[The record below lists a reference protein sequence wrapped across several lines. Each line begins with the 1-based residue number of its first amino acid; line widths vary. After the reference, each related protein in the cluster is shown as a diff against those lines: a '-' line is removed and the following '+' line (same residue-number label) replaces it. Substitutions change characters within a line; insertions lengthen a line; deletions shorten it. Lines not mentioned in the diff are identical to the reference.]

1 MPAVDT
7 KSPVRPRVSPLG
19 SSDATLATWSA
30 SALQGLLGRYQSRR
44 LTWSDSESTTDHRQ
58 DLQTLGAKLGRVCVS
73 VAMRKCPAGGHEKSP
88 LSCSNRPVQLRRTT
102 FLRMVRLRPQGDRHA

>member
-30 SALQGLLGRYQSRR
+30 SALQGPLGRYQSRR
-44 LTWSDSESTTDHRQ
+44 LTWSDSEPTTDHRQ
-58 DLQTLGAKLGRVCVS
+58 ELPTVGAKLGRVCVS
-73 VAMRKCPAGGHEKSP
+73 VAIRKGPRWWPVEVPAGGHEESP
-88 LSCSNRPVQLRRTT
+88 LSCSSRPVQ
-102 FLRMVRLRPQGDRHA
+102 